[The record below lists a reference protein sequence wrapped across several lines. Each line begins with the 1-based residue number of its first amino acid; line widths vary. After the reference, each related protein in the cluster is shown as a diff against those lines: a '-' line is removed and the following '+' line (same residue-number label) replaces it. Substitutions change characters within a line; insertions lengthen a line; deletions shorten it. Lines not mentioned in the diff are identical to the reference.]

1 MSLTA
6 DTGIVTMYQLF
17 AVLLVLVLMFKVV
30 PDMDLEILTVCPLL
44 FLTIIF
50 DQKLLFLIFSLNL
63 IAIVAVLDIPFAP
76 FLGLVELIL
85 GGIVSFIITNVDT
98 G

>member
-1 MSLTA
+1 MIAAL
-6 DTGIVTMYQLF
+6 GMVTVYQLF